1 MAQSNHH
8 EPGLTTEDSVR
19 RSVVRRS
26 SLEYANQDA
35 YPSLTQESTIK
46 GDGSYS
52 LAGKPYPFFVPSTVK
67 STLGSPVHFPLLLST
82 DRC

>member
-8 EPGLTTEDSVR
+8 EPGLATEDSVR
-19 RSVVRRS
+19 RNIIRRS
-26 SLEYANQDA
+26 SLEYANQA

-52 LAGKPYPFFVPSTVK
+52 PAGKPYPFFVPSTVK
-67 STLGSPVHFPLLLST
+67 STLGSPVHFPPALSIGL
-82 DRC
+82 C